1 MEASKIGPDLRLP
14 NTPSL
19 PPPPLQKKTYF
30 YSAQG
35 SFVAEMRFFI
45 NFLWKIEKRYNIDR
59 YDVVP
64 HCKKLR
70 RIVQKWMRNARL
82 IGKR

>member
-19 PPPPLQKKTYF
+19 PPPQKKTYL

-45 NFLWKIEKRYNIDR
+45 NFLKKLESVTISIGMMLA
-59 YDVVP
+59 
-64 HCKKLR
+64 HIAQKLR